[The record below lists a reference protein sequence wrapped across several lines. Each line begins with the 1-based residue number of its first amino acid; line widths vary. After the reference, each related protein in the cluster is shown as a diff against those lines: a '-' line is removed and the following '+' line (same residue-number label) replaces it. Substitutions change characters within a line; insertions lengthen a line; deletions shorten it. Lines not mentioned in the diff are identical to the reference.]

1 MIILTMKCSRCSK
14 EVSHDMTDKTLSND
28 LVRQF
33 GFGYTHD
40 GKTNVLICNQCEKLF
55 RELQDKL
62 SVLMKTEVCSFFDD
76 CGEEKENGDH
86 SREKND

>member
-1 MIILTMKCSRCSK
+1 MITLTMKCSRCSK
-14 EVSHDMTDKTLSND
+14 EVSHDMTDKTLNND

-55 RELQDKL
+55 KDLQDKL
-62 SVLMKTEVCSFFDD
+62 EGLVKMEVCSFFDD
-76 CGEEKENGDH
+76 YGKEEENGDN
-86 SREKND
+86 RERKDG

>member
-1 MIILTMKCSRCSK
+1 MITLTMKCSRCSK
-14 EVSHDMTDKTLSND
+14 EVSHDMTDKTLNND

-55 RELQDKL
+55 KDLQDKL
-62 SVLMKTEVCSFFDD
+62 EGLVKMEICSFFDD
-76 CGEEKENGDH
+76 CGKEKENGDR
-86 SREKND
+86 REQEDG